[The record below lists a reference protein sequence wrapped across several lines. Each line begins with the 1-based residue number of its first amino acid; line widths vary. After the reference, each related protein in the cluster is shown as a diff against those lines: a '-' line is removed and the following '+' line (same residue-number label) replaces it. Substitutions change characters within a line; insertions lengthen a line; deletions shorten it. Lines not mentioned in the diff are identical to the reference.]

1 MSFENKKPKRV
12 FSAKI
17 SSSNERQRP
26 FSGTSAVVFTRNELI
41 NTIYNQQQAL
51 HISQRAT
58 SAKNLSTKI
67 ALDVERSKKIVVKQS
82 KKKEEL

>member
-26 FSGTSAVVFTRNELI
+26 FSGTSAVAFTRNELI
-41 NTIYNQQQAL
+41 NTIYNQ
-51 HISQRAT
+51 
-58 SAKNLSTKI
+58 
-67 ALDVERSKKIVVKQS
+67 
-82 KKKEEL
+82 